1 MVCRDESQNFSGP
14 SFLTFW
20 ICIWKLSLNRYE
32 YASSSILHF
41 VLRLVMTRLRQF
53 TFASHLQGAI
63 SPPWHPPGCLE
74 SSGDKKITH
83 QLCQKTQMLK
93 SKFLRSISM
102 EATRQN
108 IYGDKAAPAIQAVNR
123 EGKVHHS
130 GPAREDHGRATLTFK
145 SPSSFLLT
153 FSTSARAFFSLSQ
166 CSFVCNTKN
175 NNAYEL
181 RSNKQKNAST
191 K

>member
-1 MVCRDESQNFSGP
+1 MLYF
-14 SFLTFW
+14 TF
-20 ICIWKLSLNRYE
+20 CTALSYDATQAVYLRK
-32 YASSSILHF
+32 SSSRRDFSPLTSS
-41 VLRLVMTRLRQF
+41 RLSWVIWWQ
-53 TFASHLQGAI
+53 
-63 SPPWHPPGCLE
+63 
-74 SSGDKKITH
+74 KIT

-102 EATRQN
+102 ETTRQN

-123 EGKVHHS
+123 EGKVHHGGS
-130 GPAREDHGRATLTFK
+130 AREDHGRATLTFK